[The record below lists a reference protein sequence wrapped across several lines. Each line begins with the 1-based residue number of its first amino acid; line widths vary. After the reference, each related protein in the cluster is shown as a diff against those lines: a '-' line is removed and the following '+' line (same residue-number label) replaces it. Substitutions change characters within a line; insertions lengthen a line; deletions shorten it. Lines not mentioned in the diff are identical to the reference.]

1 MLSPR
6 LLVGS
11 AITKTPS
18 LFKSGNQERSSYRK
32 PPTSIFLKANY
43 ILKLLKIM
51 FSSSNVM
58 NAFFNLA

>member
-1 MLSPR
+1 MLSPK

-18 LFKSGNQERSSYRK
+18 LFRSGNRGKSSYRK
-32 PPTSIFLKANY
+32 PPTYIFLKANY
-43 ILKLLKIM
+43 IPKHLRIM
-51 FSSSNVM
+51 YFSSNVM